1 MNGIQRRSRWP
12 IVTIVGLAIF
22 ALIMAFRPVNR
33 ALEVREEL
41 SFKVPD
47 AYPRVRAVLVRKD
60 ATRAILEHKGMRLL
74 DEQIRAVQVDTSQ
87 DARPLLNAILG
98 NSQTELHAEKLI
110 TVEVNDPYASTDQ
123 LELIRRRWLSLSNC
137 M

>member
-1 MNGIQRRSRWP
+1 MNDIGRRNWWP

-22 ALIMAFRPVNR
+22 ALIVAFRPVNR

-87 DARPLLNAILG
+87 DARPLLNAIL
-98 NSQTELHAEKLI
+98 E
-110 TVEVNDPYASTDQ
+110 TVKRSFT
-123 LELIRRRWLSLSNC
+123 LRS
-137 M
+137 